1 MSLALENEYVHS
13 VYSRLATYQKKD
25 HRPSSPRV
33 WPRVR
38 KFVESQAPGS
48 IVVDVGC
55 GEAKYVSSMVLVL
68 GVDTCA
74 DALMGRCR
82 NDPEGLDLLLADALA
97 LPFRDNTADAVLNV
111 SVLHHMSTA
120 QRRKAALE
128 ECCRCLRPGGQ
139 MLMYVWAFEQPNGT
153 FPSQDL
159 LVPWNLSEIP
169 LNGRLPQIKFHKNST
184 KEQRV
189 IQTSIP
195 ITVPDEEPTACSSTW
210 FGSLINK
217 FQSIR
222 PSLQLFS
229 STQSAQELAPRTP
242 PPAAPRFL
250 PNAKHSLVS
259 GVKRWSPML
268 GRRLATLLISVEEQ
282 LAEEVTQKILHEA
295 LTETMATLREVNF
308 YRFYHVFRKG
318 ELENLVNSIP
328 SLVVVRSSFEHG
340 NWCVVVEKQPK
351 TVT

>member
-1 MSLALENEYVHS
+1 MCWN
-13 VYSRLATYQKKD
+13 
-25 HRPSSPRV
+25 
-33 WPRVR
+33 
-38 KFVESQAPGS
+38 FG
-48 IVVDVGC
+48 
-55 GEAKYVSSMVLVL
+55 
-68 GVDTCA
+68 
-74 DALMGRCR
+74 DALIQYIVTIPCTQPAPKEPYHRYHER
-82 NDPEGLDLLLADALA
+82 LQEWHLA
-97 LPFRDNTADAVLNV
+97 
-111 SVLHHMSTA
+111 
-120 QRRKAALE
+120 
-128 ECCRCLRPGGQ
+128 
-139 MLMYVWAFEQPNGT
+139 
-153 FPSQDL
+153 
-159 LVPWNLSEIP
+159 
-169 LNGRLPQIKFHKNST
+169 
-184 KEQRV
+184 
-189 IQTSIP
+189 
-195 ITVPDEEPTACSSTW
+195 
-210 FGSLINK
+210 
-217 FQSIR
+217 FQFIR
-222 PSLQLFS
+222 PSLPLFS
-229 STQSAQELAPRTP
+229 STQSIQEPASRTP